1 MTDAA
6 LKWIDDVLTAAD
18 INYEFGQWS
27 SEVVPDPY
35 FVGEYVESPEENED
49 GMQNTSFILTGTT
62 KTSWLTLEQAKN
74 TIKDLFKQ
82 TVILSNGNGIAVFY
96 SDSLIVPVDDMAI
109 KRIQINIDV
118 KEWSVT

>member
-1 MTDAA
+1 MTDVA
-6 LKWIDDVLTAAD
+6 LKYINDLLTAAG

-27 SEVVPDPY
+27 SDVIPDPY
-35 FVGEYVESPEENED
+35 FVGEYIESPEVNED
-49 GMQNTSFILTGTT
+49 GMQMTSFILTGTT
-62 KTSWLTLEQAKN
+62 KTSWLSLEQAKD

-82 TVILSNGNGIAVFY
+82 TVILSNGNGIAIFY

-118 KEWSVT
+118 KEWSVA